1 MQHYHMARILLL
13 VNKPHETTMRRS
25 TIAHR
30 LNSYRSIEEKIVSK
44 RNLFSIAMKFGMPN
58 ERYGSKPSR

>member
-25 TIAHR
+25 TITSR
-30 LNSYRSIEEKIVSK
+30 LNSYRSIEEDIIFHCYEIWYV
-44 RNLFSIAMKFGMPN
+44 A
-58 ERYGSKPSR
+58 